1 MTIEEAQDYFAQTG
15 LHIFRQDRR
24 TSETGQLQA
33 APFACLTDY
42 PLVADG
48 SAAGGFR
55 FFFSSYPRRLLQTI
69 KGVLT
74 VWQAFNEL
82 LSSDASSEELVALSG
97 KIQESKFDSV
107 EGIKIGH
114 SILEDIR
121 LPEKPT
127 YLAFMR

>member
-1 MTIEEAQDYFAQTG
+1 
-15 LHIFRQDRR
+15 
-24 TSETGQLQA
+24 
-33 APFACLTDY
+33 
-42 PLVADG
+42 
-48 SAAGGFR
+48 
-55 FFFSSYPRRLLQTI
+55 